1 MKDFEARLRRLEEL
15 AQAIK
20 NPELA
25 LEEAIGVFEEGM
37 KLSKSLKRE
46 LERIQGKV
54 EILLG
59 DPDEGAE
66 AAKAPFEPEKDS

>member
-1 MKDFEARLRRLEEL
+1 MKDFEARLGRLEDL
-15 AQAIK
+15 AQKIK
-20 NPELA
+20 DPELP

-46 LERIQGKV
+46 LERMQGKV

-59 DPDEGAE
+59 EPDEGARAE
-66 AAKAPFEPEKDS
+66 RTAFEPDEEG

>member
-1 MKDFEARLRRLEEL
+1 MKDFEARLGRLEDL
-15 AQAIK
+15 AQKIK
-20 NPELA
+20 DPELP

-46 LERIQGKV
+46 LERMQGKV

-59 DPDEGAE
+59 EPDAGPQAESAAFEPDEEG
-66 AAKAPFEPEKDS
+66 